1 MTVKARTIS
10 TGGFRK
16 RTGSQCGFSGGCVL
30 KYTQKTEATALCGRR
45 FPDGKVRSGLSEK
58 LGEILLRDG
67 VVNQEQL
74 QQALKVQLDKGGNLG
89 ECLVTVGAIG
99 SVDDIVWQLAAQINT
114 QVVNLNEIE
123 VTPEIISLIPEE
135 MATKYGVLP
144 VQKEERIIHVVIADP
159 KNVFVVDAIKFLTGC
174 NVRVWMA
181 AESQLRKAIDKYY
194 LSKVTTGDFQN
205 ILQDVEEASLE
216 LVQDALPDEDAAGE
230 YQVMEAPLV
239 RLVNK
244 VLMDAIKLKA
254 SDVHVETYEKTVRV
268 RYRMDGTLIEQTTL
282 PYKLKGAV
290 VSRLKIMANLD
301 IAERRL
307 PQDGRI
313 KMHMGLKKIDLR
325 VSTLPTIYGEKVVM
339 RILDQ
344 TNLNL
349 DMRTIGFSEKG
360 LRDFNEALNSPFGMI
375 LVTGPTG
382 SGKSTTLY
390 SALQNVNTPDTNI
403 MTAEDPVEYNLEGIN
418 QVNVNTEIGLTFAAA
433 LKSFLRQ
440 DPDVIMVG
448 EIRDLETAQIATK
461 AALTGHLV
469 LSTLHTNDAPST
481 ITRLADMGIEP
492 FLIATSV
499 RLVIAQRL
507 MRKICTG
514 CKTKDDSVTAEVL
527 RLLEISDQ
535 EAKSIQ
541 FMKGSGCNLCAG
553 TGYKGRSA
561 IHQVLP
567 VTEAIRKLIVDRA
580 TPDEI
585 EKVSIAEGVPNLRM
599 AAIQRLKDGI
609 TTAQEVIKSTK
620 I

>member
-1 MTVKARTIS
+1 
-10 TGGFRK
+10 
-16 RTGSQCGFSGGCVL
+16 
-30 KYTQKTEATALCGRR
+30 
-45 FPDGKVRSGLSEK
+45 LSEK
-58 LGEILLRDG
+58 LGELLLRDG
-67 VVNQEQL
+67 VVSQDQL
-74 QQALKVQLDKGGNLG
+74 QSALRGQTENGKSLG
-89 ECLVTVGAIG
+89 ENLVIIGAIA

-114 QVVNLNEIE
+114 QVVNLNEMELPATI
-123 VTPEIISLIPEE
+123 VSLIPEE
-135 MATKYGVLP
+135 MAIKYGVIP
-144 VQKEERIIHVVIADP
+144 VQKEERIIHVVIGDP
-159 KNVFVVDAIKFLTGC
+159 KNVFVIDAIKFLTGC

-181 AESQLRKAIDKYY
+181 PESQVKKAIDKYY
-194 LSKVTTGDFQN
+194 VTSVTTTGFDG
-205 ILQDVEEASLE
+205 ILQDVEDSNLE
-216 LVQDALPDEDAAGE
+216 LVPDKTEEEGGAD
-230 YQVMEAPLV
+230 YNLMEAPLV

-244 VLMDAIKLKA
+244 VLFDAVKIRA
-254 SDVHVETYEKTVRV
+254 SDIHIETYEKTVRV
-268 RYRMDGTLIEQTTL
+268 RYRLDGTLIEQTTL

-313 KMHMGLKKIDLR
+313 KISVGMKKIDLR
-325 VSTLPTIYGEKVVM
+325 VSVLPTIYGEKVVM

-344 TNLNL
+344 SNLNL
-349 DMRTIGFSEKG
+349 DMAKMGFSEKS
-360 LRDFNEALNSPFGMI
+360 LRDFQESLNSPFGMI

-390 SALQNVNTPDTNI
+390 SALSSVNTPDTNI

-418 QVNVNTEIGLTFAAA
+418 QVAVNGDIGLTFAAA

-440 DPDVIMVG
+440 DPDIIMVG

-492 FLIATSV
+492 FLIATSL

-507 MRKICTG
+507 VRRICKE
-514 CKTKDDSVTAEVL
+514 CKVEEILTSEEL

-535 EAKSIQ
+535 DAKGIK
-541 FMKGSGCNLCAG
+541 FYKG
-553 TGYKGRSA
+553 TGCSTCAQTGFKGRVA

-567 VTEAIRKLIVDRA
+567 VTDAIRKLIVDRA

-585 EKVSIAEGVPNLRM
+585 EKVSIAEGVLNLRM
-599 AAIQRLKDGI
+599 NALEKLKAGV

>member
-1 MTVKARTIS
+1 MGQGAYREGHS
-10 TGGFRK
+10 SR
-16 RTGSQCGFSGGCVL
+16 
-30 KYTQKTEATALCGRR
+30 EN
-45 FPDGKVRSGLSEK
+45 GKVNPQLSEK

-67 VVNQEQL
+67 VVSTEQL
-74 QQALKVQLDKGGNLG
+74 QSALKVQLDRGGSLG
-89 ECLVTVGAIG
+89 DCLVSVGAIAT
-99 SVDDIVWQLAAQINT
+99 VDDIVWQLAAQINT
-114 QVVNLNEIE
+114 QVVNLNEL
-123 VTPEIISLIPEE
+123 EIPQDVISLIPEE
-135 MATKYGVLP
+135 MATKYGIMP
-144 VQKEERIIHVVIADP
+144 VQKEDRLIHIVIADP

-174 NVRVWMA
+174 HVRVWMA
-181 AESQLRKAIDKYY
+181 PESQVRKAIDKYY
-194 LSKVTTGDFQN
+194 LSKVNSGDFDN
-205 ILQDVEEASLE
+205 ILQDVEDQNLE
-216 LVQDALPDEDAAGE
+216 LVKDTHDEEQPAE
-230 YQVMEAPLV
+230 YQMMEAPLV

-244 VLMDAIKLKA
+244 VLTDAIKLKA
-254 SDVHVETYEKTVRV
+254 SDIHVETYEKTVRV

-282 PYKLKGAV
+282 PYKLKGAI

-313 KMHMGLKKIDLR
+313 KMTLGLKKIDLR
-325 VSTLPTIYGEKVVM
+325 VSVLPTIYGEKVVL

-344 TNLNL
+344 GNLNL
-349 DMRTIGFSEKG
+349 DMRKIGFSEKG
-360 LRDFNEALNSPFGMI
+360 YRDFNEALNSPFGMI

-390 SALQNVNTPDTNI
+390 SALSSINTADTNI

-418 QVNVNTEIGLTFAAA
+418 QVHVNTEIGLTFAAA

-507 MRKICTG
+507 VRRICTN
-514 CKTKDDSVTAEVL
+514 CKVVDDTVTPDVL
-527 RLLEISDQ
+527 RLLEISEQ
-535 EAKSIQ
+535 EAKSIK
-541 FMKGSGCNLCAG
+541 FMRGGGCTTCAN
-553 TGYKGRSA
+553 TGFKGRLA

-567 VTEAIRKLIVDRA
+567 VTDAIRRLVVDRA

-585 EKVSIAEGVPNLRM
+585 EKVSMAEGVFNLRQC
-599 AAIQRLKDGI
+599 ALERLKEGL
-609 TTAQEVIKSTK
+609 TTANEVIKSTK

>member
-1 MTVKARTIS
+1 M
-10 TGGFRK
+10 
-16 RTGSQCGFSGGCVL
+16 
-30 KYTQKTEATALCGRR
+30 
-45 FPDGKVRSGLSEK
+45 SEK

-67 VVNQEQL
+67 VVSPDQL
-74 QQALKVQLDKGGNLG
+74 QHALRGQVENGKSLG
-89 ECLVTVGAIG
+89 ENLVLIGAIA

-114 QVVNLNEIE
+114 QVVNLSEMELPAAI
-123 VTPEIISLIPEE
+123 VSLIPEE
-135 MATKYGVLP
+135 MAIKYGVIP
-144 VQKEERIIHVVIADP
+144 VQKEERIIHVVIGDP

-181 AESQLRKAIDKYY
+181 PESQVKKAIDKYY
-194 LSKVTTGDFQN
+194 ITSVSTTGFDG
-205 ILQDVEEASLE
+205 ILQDVEDSSLE
-216 LVQDALPDEDAAGE
+216 IVAEAKDEEGGAD
-230 YQVMEAPLV
+230 YNLMEAPLV

-244 VLMDAIKLKA
+244 VLMDAVKIRA
-254 SDVHVETYEKTVRV
+254 SDIHIETYEKTVRV
-268 RYRMDGTLIEQTTL
+268 RYRLDGTLIEQTTL

-313 KMHMGLKKIDLR
+313 KLSYGMKKIDLR
-325 VSTLPTIYGEKVVM
+325 VSVLPTIYGEKVVM

-344 TNLNL
+344 SNLNL
-349 DMRTIGFSEKG
+349 DMSKMGFSEKS
-360 LRDFNEALNSPFGMI
+360 LRDFSESLNAPFGMI

-390 SALQNVNTPDTNI
+390 SALSSVNTPDTNI

-418 QVNVNTEIGLTFAAA
+418 QVAVNGDIGLTFAAA

-440 DPDVIMVG
+440 DPDIIMVG

-507 MRKICTG
+507 VRRICKD
-514 CKTKDDSVTAEVL
+514 CKVEETLSSEEL
-527 RLLEISDQ
+527 RLLEITEQ
-535 EAKSIQ
+535 EAKG
-541 FMKGSGCNLCAG
+541 MKFYKGAGCTVCSQ
-553 TGYKGRSA
+553 TGYKGRVA

-567 VTEAIRKLIVDRA
+567 VTDAIRKLIVDRA

-585 EKVSIAEGVPNLRM
+585 EKVSIAEGVHNLRM
-599 AAIQRLKDGI
+599 NALEKLKAGV

>member
-1 MTVKARTIS
+1 
-10 TGGFRK
+10 
-16 RTGSQCGFSGGCVL
+16 
-30 KYTQKTEATALCGRR
+30 
-45 FPDGKVRSGLSEK
+45 LSEK

-67 VVNQEQL
+67 VVSQEQL
-74 QQALKVQLDKGGNLG
+74 HGALKGQLENGKSLG
-89 ECLVTVGAIG
+89 ENLVQIGAIA

-114 QVVNLNEIE
+114 QVVNLSEMELPAN
-123 VTPEIISLIPEE
+123 IISLIPEE
-135 MATKYGVLP
+135 MAIKYGVIP
-144 VQKEERIIHVVIADP
+144 VQKEERIIHVVIGDP
-159 KNVFVVDAIKFLTGC
+159 KNVFVIDAIKFLTGC

-181 AESQLRKAIDKYY
+181 PESQVKKFIEKYY
-194 LSKVTTGDFQN
+194 IHSTATTGFDG
-205 ILQDVEEASLE
+205 ILQDVEESSME
-216 LVQDALPDEDAAGE
+216 VVQDAVEDDEGGAD
-230 YQVMEAPLV
+230 YNVMEAPLV

-244 VLMDAIKLKA
+244 VLSDAVKVRA
-254 SDVHVETYEKTVRV
+254 SDIHIETYEKTVRV
-268 RYRMDGTLIEQTTL
+268 RYRLDGTLIEQTTL
-282 PYKLKGAV
+282 PYKLKGAI

-313 KMHMGLKKIDLR
+313 KLHFGMKKIDLR
-325 VSTLPTIYGEKVVM
+325 VSVLPTIYGEKVVM

-344 TNLNL
+344 SNLNL
-349 DMRTIGFSEKG
+349 DMSKMGFSEKS
-360 LRDFNEALNSPFGMI
+360 LRDFEESLNSPFGMI

-390 SALQNVNTPDTNI
+390 SALSSVNNPDTNI

-418 QVNVNTEIGLTFAAA
+418 QVAVNSDIGLTFAAA

-440 DPDVIMVG
+440 DPDIIMVG

-507 MRKICTG
+507 VRRICKD
-514 CKTKDDSVTAEVL
+514 CKVEDNVTAEEL
-527 RLLEISDQ
+527 RLLEIGEA
-535 EAKSIQ
+535 EAKTLK
-541 FMKGSGCNLCAG
+541 FYKGAGCTVCAG
-553 TGYKGRSA
+553 TGFKGRIA

-567 VTEAIRKLIVDRA
+567 ITDGIRKLIVDRA

-585 EKVSIAEGVPNLRM
+585 EKVSIAEGVLNLRM
-599 AAIQRLKDGI
+599 NALEKLKAGI

>member
-1 MTVKARTIS
+1 
-10 TGGFRK
+10 
-16 RTGSQCGFSGGCVL
+16 
-30 KYTQKTEATALCGRR
+30 
-45 FPDGKVRSGLSEK
+45 

-67 VVNQEQL
+67 VVSQEQL
-74 QQALKVQLDKGGNLG
+74 QAALKGQLENGKSLG
-89 ECLVTVGAIG
+89 ENLVLIGAIA

-114 QVVNLNEIE
+114 QVVNLAEMELAANI
-123 VTPEIISLIPEE
+123 VSLIPEE
-135 MATKYGVLP
+135 MAIKYGVVP
-144 VQKEERIIHVVIADP
+144 VQKEDRLIHVVIGDP

-181 AESQLRKAIDKYY
+181 PESQVRKAVEKYY
-194 LSKVTTGDFQN
+194 IHSVSTTGFDN
-205 ILQDVEEASLE
+205 IIQDVEDSDPEV
-216 LVQDALPDEDAAGE
+216 VQESTGDDGADAD
-230 YQVMEAPLV
+230 YNVMEAPLV

-244 VLMDAIKLKA
+244 VLTDAVKVKA
-254 SDVHVETYEKTVRV
+254 SDIHIEAYEKTVRV

-282 PYKLKGAV
+282 PYKLKGAII
-290 VSRLKIMANLD
+290 SRIKIMALLD

-313 KMHMGLKKIDLR
+313 KLSIGMKKIDLR
-325 VSTLPTIYGEKVVM
+325 VSVLPTIYGEKVVM

-344 TNLNL
+344 SNLNL
-349 DMRTIGFSEKG
+349 DMSKMGFTEKS
-360 LRDFNEALNSPFGMI
+360 LQDFREALNSPFGMI

-390 SALQNVNTPDTNI
+390 SALSSVNTPDTNI

-418 QVNVNTEIGLTFAAA
+418 QVNVNSEIGLTFAAA

-440 DPDVIMVG
+440 DPDIIMVG

-492 FLIATSV
+492 FLVATSV

-507 MRKICTG
+507 VRRICKE
-514 CKTKDDSVTAEVL
+514 CKVETEPTSEEL
-527 RLLEISDQ
+527 RLLDISEA
-535 EAKSIQ
+535 EAKGLK
-541 FMKGSGCNLCAG
+541 FFKGAGCTVCQG
-553 TGYKGRSA
+553 TGYKGRVA

-567 VTEAIRKLIVDRA
+567 ISDAIKKLIVDRA

-585 EKVSIAEGVPNLRM
+585 EKVSIAEGVLTLRM
-599 AAIQRLKDGI
+599 NAVEKLKAGV
-609 TTAQEVIKSTK
+609 TTAEEVIKSTK
-620 I
+620 L

>member
-1 MTVKARTIS
+1 
-10 TGGFRK
+10 
-16 RTGSQCGFSGGCVL
+16 
-30 KYTQKTEATALCGRR
+30 
-45 FPDGKVRSGLSEK
+45 LSEK

-67 VVNQEQL
+67 VVSPDQL
-74 QQALKVQLDKGGNLG
+74 QSALRGQVENGKSLG
-89 ECLVTVGAIG
+89 ENLVLSGAIA

-114 QVVNLNEIE
+114 QVVNLSEMELPSAI
-123 VTPEIISLIPEE
+123 VSLIPEE
-135 MATKYGVLP
+135 MAIKYGVIP
-144 VQKEERIIHVVIADP
+144 VQKEERIIHVVIGDP

-181 AESQLRKAIDKYY
+181 PESQVKKAIEKYY
-194 LSKVTTGDFQN
+194 ITSVSTTGFDG
-205 ILQDVEEASLE
+205 ILQDVEDSSLE
-216 LVQDALPDEDAAGE
+216 IVAEAKDEEGGAD
-230 YQVMEAPLV
+230 YNLMEAPLV

-244 VLMDAIKLKA
+244 VLMDAVKIRA
-254 SDVHVETYEKTVRV
+254 SDIHIETYEKTVRV
-268 RYRMDGTLIEQTTL
+268 RYRLDGTLIEQTTL

-313 KMHMGLKKIDLR
+313 KLTYGMKKIDLR
-325 VSTLPTIYGEKVVM
+325 VSVLPTIYGEKVVM

-344 TNLNL
+344 SNLNL
-349 DMRTIGFSEKG
+349 DMSKMGFSEKS
-360 LRDFNEALNSPFGMI
+360 LRDFSESLNAPFGMI

-390 SALQNVNTPDTNI
+390 SALSSVNTPDTNI

-418 QVNVNTEIGLTFAAA
+418 QVAVNGDIGLTFAAA

-440 DPDVIMVG
+440 DPDIIMVG

-507 MRKICTG
+507 VRRICKD
-514 CKTKDDSVTAEVL
+514 CKVEETLSSEEL
-527 RLLEISDQ
+527 RLLEITEQ
-535 EAKSIQ
+535 EAKGLK
-541 FMKGSGCNLCAG
+541 FYKGAGCTVCSQ
-553 TGYKGRSA
+553 TGYKGRVA

-567 VTEAIRKLIVDRA
+567 VTDAIRKLIVDRA

-585 EKVSIAEGVPNLRM
+585 EKVSIAEGVHNLRM
-599 AAIQRLKDGI
+599 NALEKLKAGV

>member
-1 MTVKARTIS
+1 
-10 TGGFRK
+10 
-16 RTGSQCGFSGGCVL
+16 
-30 KYTQKTEATALCGRR
+30 
-45 FPDGKVRSGLSEK
+45 LSEK

-67 VVNQEQL
+67 VVSQDQL
-74 QQALKVQLDKGGNLG
+74 QSALRGQTENGKSLG
-89 ECLVTVGAIG
+89 ENLVGIGAIA
-99 SVDDIVWQLAAQINT
+99 SIDDIVWQLAAQINT
-114 QVVNLNEIE
+114 QVVNLNEMELPASI
-123 VTPEIISLIPEE
+123 VSLIPEE
-135 MATKYGVLP
+135 MAIKYGVIP
-144 VQKEERIIHVVIADP
+144 VQKEERIIHVVIGDP
-159 KNVFVVDAIKFLTGC
+159 KNVFVIDAIKFLTGC

-181 AESQLRKAIDKYY
+181 PESQVKKAIDKYY
-194 LSKVTTGDFQN
+194 VTSVTTTGFDG
-205 ILQDVEEASLE
+205 ILQDVEDSNMEI
-216 LVQDALPDEDAAGE
+216 VQESSEDEGGAD
-230 YQVMEAPLV
+230 YNLMEAPLV

-244 VLMDAIKLKA
+244 VLMDAVKIRA
-254 SDVHVETYEKTVRV
+254 SDIHIETYEKTVRV
-268 RYRMDGTLIEQTTL
+268 RYRLDGTLIEQTTL

-313 KMHMGLKKIDLR
+313 KISVGMKKIDLR
-325 VSTLPTIYGEKVVM
+325 VSVLPTIYGEKVVM

-344 TNLNL
+344 SNLNL
-349 DMRTIGFSEKG
+349 DMSKMGFSEKS
-360 LRDFNEALNSPFGMI
+360 LRDFQESLNSPFGMI

-390 SALQNVNTPDTNI
+390 SALSSVNTPDTNI

-418 QVNVNTEIGLTFAAA
+418 QVAVNSDIGLTFAAA

-440 DPDVIMVG
+440 DPDIIMVG

-492 FLIATSV
+492 FLIATSL

-507 MRKICTG
+507 VRRV
-514 CKTKDDSVTAEVL
+514 CKECKVEETLTSEEL
-527 RLLEISDQ
+527 RLLEISEQ
-535 EAKSIQ
+535 EAKGIK
-541 FMKGSGCNLCAG
+541 FYKGSGCTVCAQ
-553 TGYKGRSA
+553 TGYKGRVA

-567 VTEAIRKLIVDRA
+567 VTDAIRKLIVDRA

-585 EKVSIAEGVPNLRM
+585 EKVSIAEGVMNLRM
-599 AAIQRLKDGI
+599 NALEKLKAGV

>member
-1 MTVKARTIS
+1 
-10 TGGFRK
+10 
-16 RTGSQCGFSGGCVL
+16 
-30 KYTQKTEATALCGRR
+30 
-45 FPDGKVRSGLSEK
+45 LSEK
-58 LGEILLRDG
+58 LGEILIRDG
-67 VVNQEQL
+67 IVTPEQL
-74 QQALKVQLDKGGNLG
+74 QEALKAQLDKGGNLG
-89 ECLVTVGAIG
+89 ECLVRVGAIA

-114 QVVNLNEIE
+114 QVVNLGEIE
-123 VTPEIISLIPEE
+123 VPAEVISLIPEE

-144 VQKEERIIHVVIADP
+144 VQKEDRLIHIVLADP

-181 AESQLRKAIDKYY
+181 QESQVRKAIDKYY
-194 LSKVTTGDFQN
+194 LSKVNSGDFDN
-205 ILQDVEEASLE
+205 ILQDVEEQSIE
-216 LVQDALPDEDAAGE
+216 LVRDAAEEEQPAE
-230 YQVMEAPLV
+230 YQMMEAPLV

-244 VLMDAIKLKA
+244 VLTDAVKLKA
-254 SDVHVETYEKTVRV
+254 SDIHVETYEKTVRV

-282 PYKLKGAV
+282 PYKLKGAI

-313 KMHMGLKKIDLR
+313 KMNIGLKKIDLR
-325 VSTLPTIYGEKVVM
+325 VSCLPTIYGEKVVL

-344 TNLNL
+344 GNLNL
-349 DMRTIGFSEKG
+349 DMRKIGFNEKG
-360 LRDFNEALNSPFGMI
+360 YRDFSEALNSPFGMI

-390 SALQNVNTPDTNI
+390 SALSAINTPDTNI

-418 QVNVNTEIGLTFAAA
+418 QVHVNNEIGLTFAAA

-507 MRKICTG
+507 VRKICAG
-514 CKTKDDSVTAEVL
+514 CKVEDDAVTPDVL
-527 RLLEISDQ
+527 RLLEVTEQ
-535 EAKSIQ
+535 EAKGIR
-541 FMKGSGCNLCAG
+541 FLKGAGCPACAN
-553 TGYKGRSA
+553 TGFKGRIA

-567 VTEAIRKLIVDRA
+567 VTDAIRRLVVDRA

-585 EKVSIAEGVPNLRM
+585 EKASVAEGVQTLRM
-599 AAIQRLKDGI
+599 CAMERLKEGL
-609 TTAQEVIKSTK
+609 TTANEVIKSTK
-620 I
+620 L

>member
-1 MTVKARTIS
+1 MVNQDQLQSA
-10 TGGFRK
+10 
-16 RTGSQCGFSGGCVL
+16 L
-30 KYTQKTEATALCGRR
+30 KGQLENGR
-45 FPDGKVRSGLSEK
+45 S
-58 LGEILLRDG
+58 LGENL
-67 VVNQEQL
+67 VV
-74 QQALKVQLDKGGNLG
+74 
-89 ECLVTVGAIG
+89 VGAIA

-114 QVVNLNEIE
+114 QVVNLSEMELPAAI
-123 VTPEIISLIPEE
+123 VSLIPEE
-135 MATKYGVLP
+135 MAIKYGVIP
-144 VQKEERIIHVVIADP
+144 VQKEERIIHVVIGDP

-181 AESQLRKAIDKYY
+181 PESQVKKAIEKYY
-194 LSKVTTGDFQN
+194 ITSVSTTGFDG
-205 ILQDVEEASLE
+205 ILQDVADSDLE
-216 LVQDALPDEDAAGE
+216 IVQDTSEDEAGAD
-230 YQVMEAPLV
+230 YNLMEAPLI

-244 VLMDAIKLKA
+244 VLHDAVKVRA
-254 SDVHVETYEKTVRV
+254 SDIHIETYEKTVRV

-282 PYKLKGAV
+282 PYKLKGAI

-313 KMHMGLKKIDLR
+313 KLSLGMKKIDLR
-325 VSTLPTIYGEKVVM
+325 VSVLPTIYGEKVVM

-344 TNLNL
+344 SNLNL
-349 DMRTIGFSEKG
+349 DMSKMGFSAKS
-360 LRDFNEALNSPFGMI
+360 LQDFQESLNSPFGMI

-390 SALQNVNTPDTNI
+390 SALSSVNTPDTNI

-418 QVNVNTEIGLTFAAA
+418 QVAVNGDIGLTFAAA

-440 DPDVIMVG
+440 DPDIIMVG

-507 MRKICTG
+507 VRRICKE
-514 CKTKDDSVTAEVL
+514 CKTEDNPSPEEL
-527 RLLEISDQ
+527 RLLEIGEQ
-535 EAKSIQ
+535 EAKTIK
-541 FMKGSGCNLCAG
+541 FYKGAGCTVCAG
-553 TGYKGRSA
+553 TGFKGRVA

-567 VTEAIRKLIVDRA
+567 VTDAIRKLIVDRA

-585 EKVSIAEGVPNLRM
+585 EKVSIGEGVLNLRM
-599 AAIQRLKDGI
+599 NALEKLKAGI

>member
-1 MTVKARTIS
+1 M
-10 TGGFRK
+10 
-16 RTGSQCGFSGGCVL
+16 
-30 KYTQKTEATALCGRR
+30 
-45 FPDGKVRSGLSEK
+45 SEK

-67 VVNQEQL
+67 VVSPDQL
-74 QQALKVQLDKGGNLG
+74 QSALRGQVENGKSLG
-89 ECLVTVGAIG
+89 ENLVLSGAIA

-114 QVVNLNEIE
+114 QVVNLSEMELPSAI
-123 VTPEIISLIPEE
+123 VSLIPEE
-135 MATKYGVLP
+135 MAIKYGVIP
-144 VQKEERIIHVVIADP
+144 VQKEERIIHVVIGDP

-181 AESQLRKAIDKYY
+181 PESQVKKAIDKYY
-194 LSKVTTGDFQN
+194 ITSVTTTGFDG
-205 ILQDVEEASLE
+205 ILQDVEDSTLE
-216 LVQDALPDEDAAGE
+216 IVQDKADDENGAD
-230 YQVMEAPLV
+230 YNVMEAPLV

-244 VLMDAIKLKA
+244 VLMDAVKIRA
-254 SDVHVETYEKTVRV
+254 SDIHIETYEKTVRV
-268 RYRMDGTLIEQTTL
+268 RYRLDGTLIEQTTL

-313 KMHMGLKKIDLR
+313 KLTYGMKKIDLR
-325 VSTLPTIYGEKVVM
+325 VSVLPTIYGEKVVM

-349 DMRTIGFSEKG
+349 DMSKMGFSEKG
-360 LRDFNEALNSPFGMI
+360 LRDFSESLNAPFGMI

-390 SALQNVNTPDTNI
+390 SALSSVNTPDTNI

-418 QVNVNTEIGLTFAAA
+418 QVAVNGDIGLTFAAA

-440 DPDVIMVG
+440 DPDIIMVG

-507 MRKICTG
+507 VRRICKD
-514 CKTKDDSVTAEVL
+514 CKVEEILSSEEL
-527 RLLEISDQ
+527 RLLEITEQ
-535 EAKSIQ
+535 EAKGLK
-541 FMKGSGCNLCAG
+541 FYKGAGCTVCSQ
-553 TGYKGRSA
+553 TGYKGRVA

-567 VTEAIRKLIVDRA
+567 VTDAIRKLIVDRA

-585 EKVSIAEGVPNLRM
+585 EKVSIAEGVHNLRM
-599 AAIQRLKDGI
+599 NALEKLKAGV

>member
-1 MTVKARTIS
+1 M
-10 TGGFRK
+10 
-16 RTGSQCGFSGGCVL
+16 GCVL
-30 KYTQKTEATALCGRR
+30 QYTQKTAFKAFGE
-45 FPDGKVRSGLSEK
+45 RSSFARKGADSLTEK

-67 VVNQEQL
+67 IVTLEQL
-74 QQALKVQLDKGGNLG
+74 QAALKKQGETSGSLG
-89 ECLVTVGAIG
+89 EILVTLGAIN

-114 QVVNLNEIE
+114 QVVNLSEMEIP
-123 VTPEIISLIPEE
+123 TPIIALVPEE
-135 MATKYGVLP
+135 MAVKYGVVP
-144 VQKEERIIHVVIADP
+144 VQKEDRVIHVVIADP
-159 KNVFVVDAIKFLTGC
+159 KNVFVIDAIKFLTGC

-181 AESQLRKAIDKYY
+181 PESQVRKAIEKYY
-194 LSKVTTGDFQN
+194 LAMTNTADFEN
-205 ILQDVEEASLE
+205 ILQDVADSALE
-216 LVQDALPDEDAAGE
+216 VVSEPSEDGTSDFGA
-230 YQVMEAPLV
+230 MEAPLV
-239 RLVNK
+239 RLVDR
-244 VLMDAIKLKA
+244 VLTDAVKLKA
-254 SDVHVETYEKTVRV
+254 SDIHIEVYEKTMRV
-268 RYRMDGTLIEQTTL
+268 RYRMDGTLVEQTTL
-282 PYKLKGAV
+282 PYKLKGAI
-290 VSRLKIMANLD
+290 VSRIKIMANLD

-313 KMHMGLKKIDLR
+313 KLSIARKKIDLR
-325 VSTLPTIYGEKVVM
+325 VSVLPTIYGEKVVM

-344 TNLNL
+344 ENLNL
-349 DMRTIGFSEKG
+349 DLTKMGFSEKA
-360 LRDFNEALNSPFGMI
+360 LRDFSEALGAPFGMI

-390 SALQNVNTPDTNI
+390 SALSSINNADTNI

-418 QVNVNTEIGLTFAAA
+418 QVNVNSEIGLTFAAA

-448 EIRDLETAQIATK
+448 EVRDLETAQIATK

-492 FLIATSV
+492 FLIASSV

-507 MRKICTG
+507 VRKVCLN
-514 CKTKDDSVTAEVL
+514 CKTEDKVTSEQL

-535 EAKSIQ
+535 EAKGIT
-541 FMKGSGCNLCAG
+541 F
-553 TGYKGRSA
+553 YKGAGCQICSNTGFKGRMA

-567 VTEAIRKLIVDRA
+567 ITDSVRKLIVDRA

-585 EKVSIAEGVPNLRM
+585 EKASIAEGVLNLRM
-599 AAIQRLKDGI
+599 AALEKLKLGL
-609 TTAQEVIKSTK
+609 TTADEVIKSTK

>member
-1 MTVKARTIS
+1 M
-10 TGGFRK
+10 
-16 RTGSQCGFSGGCVL
+16 
-30 KYTQKTEATALCGRR
+30 
-45 FPDGKVRSGLSEK
+45 
-58 LGEILLRDG
+58 GEILLRDG
-67 VVNQEQL
+67 VVTQEQL
-74 QQALKVQLDKGGNLG
+74 QTALKLQLDKGGSLG
-89 ECLVTVGAIG
+89 DCLVTTGAIAT
-99 SVDDIVWQLAAQINT
+99 VDDIVWQLAAQINT
-114 QVVNLNEIE
+114 QVVNLSEIE
-123 VTPEIISLIPEE
+123 VPSEVVSLIPEE
-135 MATKYGVLP
+135 MATKYGVMP
-144 VQKEERIIHVVIADP
+144 VQKEDRLIHIVLADP

-181 AESQLRKAIDKYY
+181 PESQLRKAIDRYY
-194 LSKVTTGDFQN
+194 LSKVNSGDFTN
-205 ILQDVEEASLE
+205 ILQDVEEQSLE
-216 LVQDALPDEDAAGE
+216 LVQNAVEEEQPAE
-230 YQVMEAPLV
+230 YQMMEAPLV

-244 VLMDAIKLKA
+244 VLTDAIKLKA
-254 SDVHVETYEKTVRV
+254 SDIHVETYEKTVRV

-282 PYKLKGAV
+282 PYKLKAAV
-290 VSRLKIMANLD
+290 VSRIKIMANLD

-313 KMHMGLKKIDLR
+313 KMSLGLKKIDLR
-325 VSTLPTIYGEKVVM
+325 VSVLPTIHGEKVVM

-344 TNLNL
+344 GNLNL
-349 DMRTIGFSEKG
+349 DVRKIGFSEKG
-360 LRDFNEALNSPFGMI
+360 YRDFMEALNSPYGMI

-390 SALQNVNTPDTNI
+390 SALSSINTPDTNI

-507 MRKICTG
+507 VRKICSG
-514 CKTKDDSVTAEVL
+514 CKTDDDTVTPDVL
-527 RLLEISDQ
+527 RLLEVGDQ
-535 EAKSIQ
+535 EAKGIR
-541 FMKGSGCNLCAG
+541 FLKGAGCPACGN
-553 TGYKGRSA
+553 TGYKGRLA

-567 VTEAIRKLIVDRA
+567 VTEAVKRLVVDRA

-585 EKVSIAEGVPNLRM
+585 EKASIAEGVANLRM
-599 AAIQRLKDGI
+599 CALERLKEGL
-609 TTAQEVIKSTK
+609 TTADEVIKSTR

>member
-1 MTVKARTIS
+1 M
-10 TGGFRK
+10 
-16 RTGSQCGFSGGCVL
+16 
-30 KYTQKTEATALCGRR
+30 
-45 FPDGKVRSGLSEK
+45 SEK
-58 LGEILLRDG
+58 LGEILIRDG
-67 VVNQEQL
+67 IVTPEQL
-74 QQALKVQLDKGGNLG
+74 QEALKAQLDKGGNLG
-89 ECLVTVGAIG
+89 ECLVRVGAIA

-114 QVVNLNEIE
+114 QVVNLGEIE
-123 VTPEIISLIPEE
+123 VPAEVISLIPEE

-144 VQKEERIIHVVIADP
+144 VQKEDRLIHIVLADP

-174 NVRVWMA
+174 HVRVWMA
-181 AESQLRKAIDKYY
+181 QESQVRKAIDKYY
-194 LSKVTTGDFQN
+194 LSKVNSGDFDN
-205 ILQDVEEASLE
+205 ILQDVEEQSIE
-216 LVQDALPDEDAAGE
+216 LVRDAAEEEQPAE
-230 YQVMEAPLV
+230 YQMMEAPLV

-244 VLMDAIKLKA
+244 VLTDAVKLKA
-254 SDVHVETYEKTVRV
+254 SDIHVETYEKTVRV

-282 PYKLKGAV
+282 PYKLKGAI

-313 KMHMGLKKIDLR
+313 KMNIGLKKIDLR
-325 VSTLPTIYGEKVVM
+325 VSCLPTIYGEKVVL

-344 TNLNL
+344 GNLNL
-349 DMRTIGFSEKG
+349 DMRKIGFNEKG
-360 LRDFNEALNSPFGMI
+360 YRDFSEALNSPFGMI

-390 SALQNVNTPDTNI
+390 SALSAINTPDTNI

-418 QVNVNTEIGLTFAAA
+418 QVHVNNEIGLTFAAA

-507 MRKICTG
+507 VRKICAG
-514 CKTKDDSVTAEVL
+514 CKVEDDAVTPDVL
-527 RLLEISDQ
+527 RLLEVTEQ
-535 EAKSIQ
+535 EAKGIR
-541 FMKGSGCNLCAG
+541 FLKGAGCPACAN
-553 TGYKGRSA
+553 TGFKGRIA

-567 VTEAIRKLIVDRA
+567 VTDAIRRLVVDRA

-585 EKVSIAEGVPNLRM
+585 EKASVAEGVQTLRM
-599 AAIQRLKDGI
+599 CAMERLKEGL
-609 TTAQEVIKSTK
+609 TTANEVIKSTK
-620 I
+620 L

>member
-1 MTVKARTIS
+1 MDYQVDVSYNIHK
-10 TGGFRK
+10 K
-16 RTGSQCGFSGGCVL
+16 RQFSAFWSQ
-30 KYTQKTEATALCGRR
+30 
-45 FPDGKVRSGLSEK
+45 PLSEK

-67 VVNQEQL
+67 VVSQDQL
-74 QQALKVQLDKGGNLG
+74 QAALKGQLENGKSLG
-89 ECLVTVGAIG
+89 ENLVSMGAIA
-99 SVDDIVWQLAAQINT
+99 SIDDIVWQLAAQINT
-114 QVVNLNEIE
+114 QVVNLSEMELTSAI
-123 VTPEIISLIPEE
+123 VSLLPEE
-135 MATKYGVLP
+135 MAIKYGVIP
-144 VQKEERIIHVVIADP
+144 VQKEERLIHVVIGDP

-181 AESQLRKAIDKYY
+181 PESQVKKAIEKYY
-194 LSKVTTGDFQN
+194 VTSVSTTGFDG
-205 ILQDVEEASLE
+205 IIQDVEDSNLE
-216 LVQDALPDEDAAGE
+216 VVQDNADDDNADYG
-230 YQVMEAPLV
+230 VMEAPLV

-244 VLMDAIKLKA
+244 VLTDAVKVRA
-254 SDVHVETYEKTVRV
+254 SDIHIETYEKTVRV
-268 RYRMDGTLIEQTTL
+268 RYRLDGTLMEQTTL

-290 VSRLKIMANLD
+290 VSRIKIMANLD

-313 KMHMGLKKIDLR
+313 KIHVGMKKIDLR
-325 VSTLPTIYGEKVVM
+325 VSVLPTIYGEKVVM

-349 DMRTIGFSEKG
+349 DMSKMGFSEKS
-360 LRDFNEALNSPFGMI
+360 LRDFQESLNSPFGMI

-390 SALQNVNTPDTNI
+390 SALSSVNNPDTNI

-418 QVNVNTEIGLTFAAA
+418 QVAVNSEIGLTFAAA

-440 DPDVIMVG
+440 DPDIIMVG
-448 EIRDLETAQIATK
+448 EIRGLETAQIATK

-492 FLIATSV
+492 FLVATSV

-507 MRKICTG
+507 VRRICKE
-514 CKTKDDSVTAEVL
+514 CKVEETLTSEEL
-527 RLLEISDQ
+527 RLLEIS
-535 EAKSIQ
+535 EADA
-541 FMKGSGCNLCAG
+541 KGIRFYKGAGCTVCSG
-553 TGYKGRSA
+553 TGFKGRVA

-567 VTEAIRKLIVDRA
+567 ITEAIKKLIVDRA

-585 EKVSIAEGVPNLRM
+585 EKVSIGEGVMNLRM
-599 AAIQRLKDGI
+599 NALEKLRAGV

-620 I
+620 L

>member
-1 MTVKARTIS
+1 
-10 TGGFRK
+10 
-16 RTGSQCGFSGGCVL
+16 
-30 KYTQKTEATALCGRR
+30 
-45 FPDGKVRSGLSEK
+45 LSEK

-67 VVNQEQL
+67 VVSPDQL
-74 QQALKVQLDKGGNLG
+74 QSALRGQVENGKSLG
-89 ECLVTVGAIG
+89 ENLVLSGAIA

-114 QVVNLNEIE
+114 QVVNLSEMELPSAI
-123 VTPEIISLIPEE
+123 VSLIPEE
-135 MATKYGVLP
+135 MAIKYGVIP
-144 VQKEERIIHVVIADP
+144 VQKEERIIHVVIGDP

-181 AESQLRKAIDKYY
+181 PESQVKKAIEKYY
-194 LSKVTTGDFQN
+194 ITSVSTTGFDG
-205 ILQDVEEASLE
+205 ILQDVEDSSLE
-216 LVQDALPDEDAAGE
+216 IVAEAKDEEGGAD
-230 YQVMEAPLV
+230 YNLMEAPLV

-244 VLMDAIKLKA
+244 VLMDAVKIRA
-254 SDVHVETYEKTVRV
+254 SDIHIETYEKTVRV
-268 RYRMDGTLIEQTTL
+268 RYRLDGTLIEQTTL

-313 KMHMGLKKIDLR
+313 KLTYGMKKIDLR
-325 VSTLPTIYGEKVVM
+325 VSVLPTIYGEKVVM

-344 TNLNL
+344 SNLNL
-349 DMRTIGFSEKG
+349 DMSKMGFSEKS
-360 LRDFNEALNSPFGMI
+360 LRDFSESLNAPFGMI

-390 SALQNVNTPDTNI
+390 SALSSVNTPDTNI

-418 QVNVNTEIGLTFAAA
+418 QVAVNGDIGLTFAAA

-440 DPDVIMVG
+440 DPDIIMVG

-507 MRKICTG
+507 VRRICKD
-514 CKTKDDSVTAEVL
+514 CKVEETLSSEEL
-527 RLLEISDQ
+527 RLLEITEQ
-535 EAKSIQ
+535 EAKG
-541 FMKGSGCNLCAG
+541 MKFYKGAGCTVCSQ
-553 TGYKGRSA
+553 TGYKGRVA

-567 VTEAIRKLIVDRA
+567 VTDAIRKLIVDRA

-585 EKVSIAEGVPNLRM
+585 EKVSIAEGVHNLRM
-599 AAIQRLKDGI
+599 NALEKLKAGV

>member
-1 MTVKARTIS
+1 M
-10 TGGFRK
+10 
-16 RTGSQCGFSGGCVL
+16 
-30 KYTQKTEATALCGRR
+30 
-45 FPDGKVRSGLSEK
+45 SEK

-67 VVNQEQL
+67 VVSQDQL
-74 QQALKVQLDKGGNLG
+74 QAALRGQLENGKSLG
-89 ECLVTVGAIG
+89 ENLVTSGAIA

-114 QVVNLNEIE
+114 QVVNLSEMELASDI
-123 VTPEIISLIPEE
+123 VSLIPEE
-135 MATKYGVLP
+135 MAIKYGVIP
-144 VQKEERIIHVVIADP
+144 VQREERLIHVVIGDP

-181 AESQLRKAIDKYY
+181 PESQVKKAIEKYY
-194 LSKVTTGDFQN
+194 IHSVQTTGFDN
-205 ILQDVEEASLE
+205 IIQDVEDSNLE
-216 LVQDALPDEDAAGE
+216 IVSATPEDDESSAD
-230 YQVMEAPLV
+230 YNVMEAPLV

-244 VLMDAIKLKA
+244 VLTDAVKVRA
-254 SDVHVETYEKTVRV
+254 SDIHIETYEKTVRV
-268 RYRMDGTLIEQTTL
+268 RYRLDGTLIEQTTL
-282 PYKLKGAV
+282 PYKLKGAII
-290 VSRLKIMANLD
+290 SRIKIMATLD

-313 KMHMGLKKIDLR
+313 KLHIGHKKIDLR
-325 VSTLPTIYGEKVVM
+325 VSVLPTIYGEKVVM

-344 TNLNL
+344 SNLNL
-349 DMRTIGFSEKG
+349 DMSKMGFSEKS
-360 LRDFNEALNSPFGMI
+360 LRDFNESLNSPFGMI

-390 SALQNVNTPDTNI
+390 SALSSVNNPDTNI

-418 QVNVNTEIGLTFAAA
+418 QVAVNSEIGLTFAAA

-440 DPDVIMVG
+440 DPDIIMVG

-492 FLIATSV
+492 FLVATSV

-507 MRKICTG
+507 VRKICKE
-514 CKTKDDSVTAEVL
+514 CKIEDHPTSEEL
-527 RLLEISDQ
+527 RLLEISEQ
-535 EAKSIQ
+535 EAKTIQ
-541 FMKGSGCNLCAG
+541 FFKGAGCTVCGG
-553 TGYKGRSA
+553 TGFKGRVA

-567 VTEAIRKLIVDRA
+567 ITDAIKKLIVDRA

-585 EKVSIAEGVPNLRM
+585 EKVSIGEGVMNLRM
-599 AAIQRLKDGI
+599 NALEKLRAGI

>member
-1 MTVKARTIS
+1 M
-10 TGGFRK
+10 
-16 RTGSQCGFSGGCVL
+16 
-30 KYTQKTEATALCGRR
+30 
-45 FPDGKVRSGLSEK
+45 SEK

-67 VVNQEQL
+67 VVSQEQL
-74 QQALKVQLDKGGNLG
+74 HSALKGQVGNGKSLG
-89 ECLVTVGAIG
+89 ENLVEIGAIA

-114 QVVNLNEIE
+114 QVVNLSEMELPAN
-123 VTPEIISLIPEE
+123 IISLIPEE
-135 MATKYGVLP
+135 MAIKYGVIP
-144 VQKEERIIHVVIADP
+144 VQKEERIIHVVIGDP
-159 KNVFVVDAIKFLTGC
+159 KNVFVIDAIKFLTGC

-181 AESQLRKAIDKYY
+181 PESQVKKFIEKYY
-194 LSKVTTGDFQN
+194 IHSTATTGFDG
-205 ILQDVEEASLE
+205 ILQDVEDSNMEVVQEAA
-216 LVQDALPDEDAAGE
+216 DDEGSAD
-230 YQVMEAPLV
+230 YSVMEAPLV

-244 VLMDAIKLKA
+244 VLSDAVKVRA
-254 SDVHVETYEKTVRV
+254 SDIHIETYEKTVRV

-282 PYKLKGAV
+282 PYKLKGAI

-313 KMHMGLKKIDLR
+313 KLSFGMKKIDLR
-325 VSTLPTIYGEKVVM
+325 VSVLPTIYGEKVVM

-344 TNLNL
+344 SNLNL
-349 DMRTIGFSEKG
+349 DMSKMGFSEKS
-360 LRDFNEALNSPFGMI
+360 LRDFQESLNSPFGMI

-390 SALQNVNTPDTNI
+390 SALASVNTADTNI

-418 QVNVNTEIGLTFAAA
+418 QVHVNADIGLTFAAA

-440 DPDVIMVG
+440 DPDIIMVG

-507 MRKICTG
+507 VRRICKD
-514 CKTKDDSVTAEVL
+514 CKVEDNVSAEAL
-527 RLLEISDQ
+527 RLLEIGEV
-535 EAKSIQ
+535 EAKTLKLY
-541 FMKGSGCNLCAG
+541 KGAGCTVCAG
-553 TGYKGRSA
+553 TGFKGRIA

-567 VTEAIRKLIVDRA
+567 ITDAIRKLIVDRA

-585 EKVSIAEGVPNLRM
+585 EKVSIAEGVMNLRM
-599 AAIQRLKDGI
+599 NALEKLKAGI

>member
-1 MTVKARTIS
+1 MV
-10 TGGFRK
+10 
-16 RTGSQCGFSGGCVL
+16 
-30 KYTQKTEATALCGRR
+30 
-45 FPDGKVRSGLSEK
+45 
-58 LGEILLRDG
+58 
-67 VVNQEQL
+67 
-74 QQALKVQLDKGGNLG
+74 
-89 ECLVTVGAIG
+89 IG
-99 SVDDIVWQLAAQINT
+99 
-114 QVVNLNEIE
+114 
-123 VTPEIISLIPEE
+123 
-135 MATKYGVLP
+135 
-144 VQKEERIIHVVIADP
+144 DP
-159 KNVFVVDAIKFLTGC
+159 KNVFVIDAIKFLTGC

-181 AESQLRKAIDKYY
+181 PESQVKKAIDKYY
-194 LSKVTTGDFQN
+194 VTSVTTTGFDG
-205 ILQDVEEASLE
+205 ILQDVEDSNLE
-216 LVQDALPDEDAAGE
+216 VVQDKSEDEGGAD
-230 YQVMEAPLV
+230 YNLMEAPLV

-244 VLMDAIKLKA
+244 VLFDAVKIRA
-254 SDVHVETYEKTVRV
+254 SDIHIETYEKTVRV
-268 RYRMDGTLIEQTTL
+268 RYRLDGTLIEQTTL

-313 KMHMGLKKIDLR
+313 KISVGMKKIDLR
-325 VSTLPTIYGEKVVM
+325 VSVLPTIYGEKVVM

-344 TNLNL
+344 SNLNL
-349 DMRTIGFSEKG
+349 DMAKMGFSEKS
-360 LRDFNEALNSPFGMI
+360 LRDFQESLNSPFGMI

-390 SALQNVNTPDTNI
+390 SALSSVNTPDTNI

-418 QVNVNTEIGLTFAAA
+418 QVAVNGDIGLTFAAA

-440 DPDVIMVG
+440 DPDIIMVG

-492 FLIATSV
+492 FLIATSL

-507 MRKICTG
+507 VRRICKE
-514 CKTKDDSVTAEVL
+514 CKVEETLTSEEL
-527 RLLEISDQ
+527 RLLEISEQ
-535 EAKSIQ
+535 EAKGIK
-541 FMKGSGCNLCAG
+541 FYKG
-553 TGYKGRSA
+553 TGCTTCAQTGFKGRVA

-567 VTEAIRKLIVDRA
+567 VTDAIRKLIVDRA

-585 EKVSIAEGVPNLRM
+585 EKVSIAEGVLNLRM
-599 AAIQRLKDGI
+599 NALEKLKAGV

>member
-1 MTVKARTIS
+1 
-10 TGGFRK
+10 
-16 RTGSQCGFSGGCVL
+16 
-30 KYTQKTEATALCGRR
+30 
-45 FPDGKVRSGLSEK
+45 LSEK
-58 LGEILLRDG
+58 LGEILIRDG
-67 VVNQEQL
+67 VVSRDQL
-74 QQALKVQLDKGGNLG
+74 QAALKLQLENGKSLG
-89 ECLVTVGAIG
+89 ENLVGLGAIA

-114 QVVNLNEIE
+114 QVVNLAEME
-123 VTPEIISLIPEE
+123 LSPAVLSLIPEE
-135 MATKYGVLP
+135 TAIRYGVIP
-144 VQKEERIIHVVIADP
+144 VQKEDRLIHVVIGDP
-159 KNVFVVDAIKFLTGC
+159 RNTQVVDAIKFLTGC

-181 AESQLRKAIDKYY
+181 PESQVKKAIDKYY
-194 LSKVTTGDFQN
+194 VHSVSTTGFEN
-205 ILQDVEEASLE
+205 IIQDVQDNDPEV
-216 LVQDALPDEDAAGE
+216 VQDNGQDDGADAD
-230 YQVMEAPLV
+230 YNVMEAPLV

-244 VLMDAIKLKA
+244 VLTDAVKVRA
-254 SDVHVETYEKTVRV
+254 SDIHVETYEKTVRV

-282 PYKLKGAV
+282 PYRLKGAI
-290 VSRLKIMANLD
+290 VSRIKIMANLD

-313 KMHMGLKKIDLR
+313 KLAIGNKKIDLR
-325 VSTLPTIYGEKVVM
+325 VSVLPTIYGEKVVM

-344 TNLNL
+344 SNLNL
-349 DMRTIGFSEKG
+349 DMEKMGFSEKA
-360 LRDFNEALNSPFGMI
+360 LRDFKEALNSPFGMI

-390 SALQNVNTPDTNI
+390 SALSAVNNPDTNI

-418 QVNVNTEIGLTFAAA
+418 QVNVNTDIGLTFAAA

-440 DPDVIMVG
+440 DPDIIMVG

-507 MRKICTG
+507 MRKICVE
-514 CKTKDDSVTAEVL
+514 CRAEYAPDPEEL
-527 RLLEISDQ
+527 RLLDLSEA
-535 EAKSIQ
+535 EAKAIK
-541 FMKGSGCNLCAG
+541 FYKGNGCTVCAG
-553 TGYKGRSA
+553 TGHKGRVA

-567 VTEAIRKLIVDRA
+567 VTEAVKKLIVDRA

-585 EKVSIAEGVPNLRM
+585 EKVSVAEGVLTLRM
-599 AAIQRLKDGI
+599 SALEKLKAGI
-609 TTAQEVIKSTK
+609 TTAEEVIKTTK
-620 I
+620 L

>member
-1 MTVKARTIS
+1 M
-10 TGGFRK
+10 
-16 RTGSQCGFSGGCVL
+16 
-30 KYTQKTEATALCGRR
+30 
-45 FPDGKVRSGLSEK
+45 SEK

-67 VVNQEQL
+67 VVSPDQL
-74 QQALKVQLDKGGNLG
+74 QGALRGQLENGKSLG
-89 ECLVTVGAIG
+89 ENLVTIGAIS

-114 QVVNLNEIE
+114 QVVNLSEMELPASI
-123 VTPEIISLIPEE
+123 VSLIPEE
-135 MATKYGVLP
+135 MAIKYGVIP
-144 VQKEERIIHVVIADP
+144 VQKEERIIHVVIGDP

-181 AESQLRKAIDKYY
+181 PESQVKKAIDKYY
-194 LSKVTTGDFQN
+194 VTSVSTTGFDG
-205 ILQDVEEASLE
+205 ILQDVEDSNLE
-216 LVQDALPDEDAAGE
+216 IVTENADDDAGAD
-230 YQVMEAPLV
+230 YNVMEAPLV

-244 VLMDAIKLKA
+244 VLMDAVKIRA
-254 SDVHVETYEKTVRV
+254 SDIHIETYEKTVRV
-268 RYRMDGTLIEQTTL
+268 RYRLDGTLIEQTTL

-313 KMHMGLKKIDLR
+313 KISVGMKKIDLR
-325 VSTLPTIYGEKVVM
+325 VSVLPTIYGEKVVM

-344 TNLNL
+344 SNLNL
-349 DMRTIGFSEKG
+349 DMSKMGFSEKS
-360 LRDFNEALNSPFGMI
+360 LRDFNESLNSPFGMI

-390 SALQNVNTPDTNI
+390 SALSSVNTPDTNI

-418 QVNVNTEIGLTFAAA
+418 QVAVNAEIGLTFAAA

-440 DPDVIMVG
+440 DPDIIMVG

-481 ITRLADMGIEP
+481 ITRMADMGIEP

-507 MRKICTG
+507 VRRICKECKIE
-514 CKTKDDSVTAEVL
+514 DHPSSEEL
-527 RLLEISDQ
+527 RLLEITEQ
-535 EAKSIQ
+535 EAKGIK
-541 FMKGSGCNLCAG
+541 FYKGSGCTVCAQ
-553 TGYKGRSA
+553 TGFKGRIA

-567 VTEAIRKLIVDRA
+567 ITDAIRKLIVDRA

-585 EKVSIAEGVPNLRM
+585 EKVSIAEGVLNLRM
-599 AAIQRLKDGI
+599 NALEKLKAGI